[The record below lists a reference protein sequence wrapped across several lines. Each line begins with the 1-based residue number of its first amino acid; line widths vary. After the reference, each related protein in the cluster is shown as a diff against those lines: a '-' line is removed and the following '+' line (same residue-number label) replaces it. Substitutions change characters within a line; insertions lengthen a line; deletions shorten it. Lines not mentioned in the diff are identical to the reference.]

1 MSVVPAVCAMSSE
14 TVSLLLRPQCSPA
27 AHHAAVTSMLFLDDV
42 ELLRDR
48 SQQPSSRVLPHTAEQ
63 SRAKSHAVDESA
75 ELLNSATTAS
85 SWLAAL
91 SQSGPSVH
99 RPARS
104 LVTAAR
110 DATVRLWHVREE
122 EEEGAGVA
130 CCGLLEGHTE
140 WISDLCLLGDKRTLV
155 SSSADSLVKLWD
167 LQTGLC
173 TQTLAKHTDYVE
185 CLAYSQSSRLLA
197 SAGLSNQL
205 YLWKLDANYPTPAEC
220 LSLPGHSGEL
230 CHSLYA
236 LDITPSGN
244 LLATGGTDKVV
255 RCWDTRSGSV
265 WLQLLGHER
274 LVRGV
279 RLKDDGWQ
287 AVSVSADNT
296 VKLWELRMQRC
307 VATCHIK
314 EAILARS
321 AHSSN
326 SGESELLDP
335 SAISAPPSTYTLAV
349 SDTFHKAY
357 TGHSTGIVV
366 CTDLSS
372 GHSEPIVA
380 LPSAAITVRLD
391 QSRHQLWC
399 ASYDSAV
406 TCWDVRPT
414 MTRHA
419 SFDAED
425 EDPYDD
431 PADDYSSVLHTPLLT
446 IPGCPPLRRLKVTGD
461 GWHVLAQ
468 DAHQSV
474 QLWDVVNQ
482 RLVKSYGLVSFEE
495 LLSRKNASL
504 ASQRSALPI
513 SPWFTLDLRLG
524 CLCVH
529 LNKQTAFAAR
539 YVIAAPPLP
548 DEVAD
553 KPTDVAINLGE
564 MALITAFAEWLGLE
578 RLAWKVQ
585 MGEIGEGADGIE
597 ETEEQASLFSPLLSP
612 THAGRQKSANGRARA
627 PVVSVAAIVGVSVSV
642 VVSFPR
648 AQRRTALYQSL
659 PVPPLPVSLAPRL
672 PSSISA
678 AASFEECLLELD
690 RRRAIYYQVL
700 PTWVEANVMKAE
712 ETRPQRPA
720 EDLLPDP
727 YVTVNEWGF
736 GDEDEVADGSSEYY
750 EQEEAEDGADD
761 GEESQASHAH
771 DSISTPGRHLRL
783 VGTIRIHHSPASRPR
798 LSPSPQPRHS
808 LSSHSSS
815 ALHYV
820 ERGNLQRRVPHSPS
834 ASPSSLSSFLTLQH
848 PSIPKAVSHPQLLY
862 YATNSNSPMQ
872 RSSLSSLSH
881 SPLDSIAFDL
891 NAPTYGPQPTSV
903 ATTAGEQPNS
913 GREAPTAAEPKTL
926 FYLQPH
932 SSNTHSPS
940 HTLTV
945 PTAPPSPS
953 SLAPGGLPAVFHGPL
968 LVPSSMSAL
977 RIKQYLS
984 KKLNNTAALTRGV
997 EGEEVTEH
1005 LLRLSLADGSELED
1019 EQSMGQIASR
1029 ANSGGS
1035 KEKALRVWY
1044 KRQLHSTNELQPA
1057 AAATAEPADGGTKSA
1072 QTVIDERREPS
1083 SNGVAVWQ
1091 S

>member
-1 MSVVPAVCAMSSE
+1 MSSE

-27 AHHAAVTSMLFLDDV
+27 AHHAAVTSLLFLEDV
-42 ELLRDR
+42 ELLEDR
-48 SQQPSSRVLPHTAEQ
+48 SLLSPSLSPPYAADTARVQSHTFLPRNT
-63 SRAKSHAVDESA
+63 
-75 ELLNSATTAS
+75 TTAS
-85 SWLAAL
+85 SWLASL
-91 SQSGPSVH
+91 SQPGPSIH

-104 LVTAAR
+104 LVTASR
-110 DATVRLWHVREE
+110 DATIRLWHVREE
-122 EEEGAGVA
+122 EEEGAGVQ
-130 CCGLLEGHTE
+130 CCGVLEGHTE
-140 WISDLCLLGDKRTLV
+140 WVSDLCLLGDRRTLV
-155 SSSADSLVKLWD
+155 SSSADSLIKLWD

-185 CLAYSQSSRLLA
+185 CLAYSSSSRLLA

-205 YLWKLDANYPTPAEC
+205 YLWKLDANYPTPTEC
-220 LSLPGHSGEL
+220 LSLPAHTGEH

-236 LDITPSGN
+236 LDITPNGH

-274 LVRGV
+274 VVRGV

-287 AVSVSADNT
+287 AVSVAADNCI
-296 VKLWELRMQRC
+296 KQWDIRKQRC
-307 VATCHIK
+307 IATCHIK
-314 EAILARS
+314 DALLTRPSTA
-321 AHSSN
+321 AA
-326 SGESELLDP
+326 SELLGP
-335 SAISAPPSTYTLAV
+335 LSFSAAPSTYSLAV

-357 TGHSTGIVV
+357 TGHSTGVVV

-380 LPSAAITVRLD
+380 QPSAVVTVRLD

-399 ASYDSAV
+399 ASFDSSV
-406 TCWDVRPT
+406 TCWDVRPS

-425 EDPYDD
+425 DEDDE
-431 PADDYSSVLHTPLLT
+431 PADDYSSLLSTPLLT
-446 IPGCPPLRRLKVTGD
+446 VPGRPPLRRIKVTGD

-474 QLWDVVNQ
+474 QLWDVVSQ
-482 RLVKSYGLVSFEE
+482 RLVKDYGLVSFDE
-495 LLSRKNASL
+495 LLNRKNASL
-504 ASQRSALPI
+504 ASQRPTMPI
-513 SPWFTLDLRLG
+513 PAWFTLDLRLG

-529 LNKQTAFAAR
+529 LSKQTAFAAR

-548 DEVAD
+548 DELAD
-553 KPTDVAINLGE
+553 KPADVAVNLGE
-564 MALITAFAEWLGLE
+564 MAAATAFAEWLGLE

-597 ETEEQASLFSPLLSP
+597 ETDEQADLFSPLLSP
-612 THAGRQKSANGRARA
+612 TAAARQKSVSDPTTA
-627 PVVSVAAIVGVSVSV
+627 PLPSAASIVSVNVSV

-659 PVPPLPVSLAPRL
+659 PIPPLPMSLAPRL
-672 PSSISA
+672 PSASSSSSSL
-678 AASFEECLLELD
+678 ASFEECLLELD
-690 RRRAIYYQVL
+690 RRRAMYYQIL
-700 PTWVEANVMKAE
+700 PEWVEANVMKGE
-712 ETRPQRPA
+712 EARPQRPA

-727 YVTVNEWGF
+727 FVTVNEWGF
-736 GDEDEVADGSSEYY
+736 GDEDDEHDADATDDEHD
-750 EQEEAEDGADD
+750 EADDGTDD
-761 GEESQASHAH
+761 GEESQASHMH
-771 DSISTPGRHLRL
+771 DSLSASGQHLRPFAS
-783 VGTIRIHHSPASRPR
+783 IRIQHSPASRPR

-808 LSSHSSS
+808 LSSYSS

-820 ERGNLQRRVPHSPS
+820 ERGYLQRRTPHSPS
-834 ASPSSLSSFLTLQH
+834 ASPSSLSSFLALQH
-848 PSIPKAVSHPQLLY
+848 PSIPKAVSHPQLLH

-872 RSSLSSLSH
+872 RASLSSLSP

-891 NAPTYGPQPTSV
+891 NAPTYTPQPT
-903 ATTAGEQPNS
+903 AAMGDAEAQPHS
-913 GREAPTAAEPKTL
+913 SKESPTAAVPKTL
-926 FYLQPH
+926 FYLQPR
-932 SSNTHSPS
+932 TAAAQSPSRASS

-945 PTAPPSPS
+945 PTSPPSPS
-953 SLAPGGLPAVFHGPL
+953 SSMLPGGLPAALHGPL

-984 KKLNNTAALTRGV
+984 RKLNNSPALTRGV
-997 EGEEVTEH
+997 EGEEVTDRS
-1005 LLRLSLADGSELED
+1005 LRLTLTDGTELAD
-1019 EQSMGQIASR
+1019 EQSMGDIAAR

-1044 KRQLHSTNELQPA
+1044 DRQPA
-1057 AAATAEPADGGTKSA
+1057 PNEQPQLDGHDSSGTQHDNGGVQSVVVANEEHKEA
-1072 QTVIDERREPS
+1072 PS
-1083 SNGVAVWQ
+1083 DGDAV
-1091 S
+1091 SV